1 MSATS
6 NLRSKTVPFIST
18 RPVFNRNVQLLLLSS
33 LLSGIA
39 QGIFSVDFNLY
50 ILSMGMNAAILG
62 RILSIGPYAHA
73 IGSIPIGFF
82 GEIVGYKRAFILIY
96 LLAGLCQLI
105 QVATRDVRLIMVA
118 AFIAG
123 LAFSGDFVVRLPF
136 LAANSDDNSRAHVFS
151 ASSVFT
157 SVAMAMG
164 SFIAGYL
171 PNLFG
176 RVTPDLIIS
185 YRYTLYLAG
194 TLTLIGVFPLLMI
207 ADDKPVRI
215 RGRKIS
221 LHPYLW
227 GMDRF
232 TVQTATVEFFIG
244 LTIGL
249 VTTFMN
255 VFYVYWLKTSRE
267 FFGNVNALALLP
279 MLVVTL
285 LGPMIALRMG
295 KIRTIVVTRLLI
307 PASTL
312 AIALTTNP
320 FLTSGAYW
328 AYRAFFAMSQSLW
341 FAFVMET
348 AAPKAKMAVSA
359 WLEIT
364 FWIGMGIA
372 AQVTG
377 SLLSQ
382 SNYTAPFYIATLAA
396 MMAAVLTQAFVGSSV
411 RQPVAES

>member
-1 MSATS
+1 
-6 NLRSKTVPFIST
+6 R
-18 RPVFNRNVQLLLLSS
+18 LLLLSS

-39 QGIFSVDFNLY
+39 QGIFNVDFNLY
-50 ILSMGMNAAILG
+50 ILSMGMNAALLG
-62 RILSIGPYAHA
+62 RILSVGPYAHA

-82 GEIVGYKRAFILIY
+82 GETVGYKRAFILIY
-96 LLAGLCQLI
+96 LLAGLCQLL
-105 QVATRDVRLIMVA
+105 QVATRDVWLIMAA
-118 AFIAG
+118 AFVAG

-151 ASSVFT
+151 ASSVLT
-157 SVAMAMG
+157 SVAMAIG

-171 PNLFG
+171 PNLFA
-176 RVTPDLIIS
+176 RVAPDLTIS
-185 YRYTLYLAG
+185 YRYTLCLAG
-194 TLTLIGVFPLLMI
+194 ILTLIGVLPILMI
-207 ADDKPVRI
+207 ADDKPVRKH
-215 RGRKIS
+215 KIS

-244 LTIGL
+244 LTMGL

-285 LGPMIALRMG
+285 LGPVVAPRVG
-295 KIRTIVVTRLLI
+295 KVRTIVTSRLLI

-312 AIALTTNP
+312 VIALTTNP

-348 AAPKAKMAVSA
+348 AAAKAKMAVSA

-364 FWIGMGIA
+364 FWVGMGIA

-377 SLLSQ
+377 SFLSQ
-382 SNYTAPFYIATLAA
+382 SNYTAPFYVATVAAA
-396 MMAAVLTQAFVGSSV
+396 MAALLTQVFVGSSKK
-411 RQPVAES
+411 QPAQG